1 MIGRRCA
8 VYATLILAGILG
20 AIAVPVYAQSHSVL
34 QVIVDSAFVRTLPDA
49 EAPPAASVFANESL
63 LAVGRNADGTWLQ
76 VQRPMAQS
84 PLGWLDRRLAVY
96 TFDIADLPLTDG
108 VTGVA
113 GGAPVTET
121 GFTLLTISNDT
132 PLRAGPMRDS
142 AVLAL
147 LPAGLTI
154 PILGRTPNQHWMQVN
169 YRGEIGWMPVFL
181 IRTEANLDEIPVNAQ
196 YANDPSL
203 AALTVI
209 TREQQLAQADR
220 VLNAIAPLDALAAEA
235 ASYWQAM
242 LSGETVECTPRSAPM
257 TEFVATSEDIRQL
270 PEIRVQL
277 RLLNRAV
284 AELNAALEAT
294 QDCGILS
301 VSQITEAH
309 AQALNARVLFR
320 IARNQIQAVRDDL

>member
-1 MIGRRCA
+1 MTGRRWAACA
-8 VYATLILAGILG
+8 VVFLAGILG
-20 AIAVPVYAQSHSVL
+20 AAPYARAQSANVL
-34 QVIVDSAFVRTLPDA
+34 QVAVESAFVRTLPDP

-63 LAVGRNADGTWLQ
+63 RAVGRNADGTWLQ
-76 VQRPMAQS
+76 VQRPLAQS
-84 PLGWLDRRLAVY
+84 PLGWFDRRLAVY

-108 VTGVA
+108 VTGVT
-113 GGAPVTET
+113 GGVPVTET

-132 PLRAGPMRDS
+132 PLHAGPSRDS

-147 LPAGLTI
+147 LPAGLAL
-154 PILGRTPNQHWMQVN
+154 PVLDRTPNQQWVQVN
-169 YRGEIGWMPVFL
+169 VRGVIGWLPVFL
-181 IRTEANLDEIPVNAQ
+181 IRTEANLDEIPVNPQ
-196 YANDPSL
+196 YANDPAL
-203 AALTVI
+203 AALTVV

-220 VLNAIAPLDALAAEA
+220 ALDAIAPLDALAADV

-242 LSGETVECTPRSAPM
+242 LNGETVECAPRPAPM
-257 TEFVATSEDIRQL
+257 ADFVATSEDIRQL

-284 AELNAALEAT
+284 ADLNAALEAT

-320 IARNQIQAVRDDL
+320 IARNQIQAVRDGL